1 MIAIVQG
8 MAFGTGSAIGRRA
21 VDAVMGGGGG
31 ESSAPAPAPVARH
44 EAPASLDNGAC
55 AVDQRAFIQ
64 CMQES
69 KGNASACDI
78 YFTALQNC
86 QTGRM

>member
-1 MIAIVQG
+1 

-21 VDAVMGGGGG
+21 VDAVMGGGGAAADAT
-31 ESSAPAPAPVARH
+31 SVPAPRH
-44 EAPASLDNGAC
+44 EAPMASLPDNGAC
-55 AVDQRAFIQ
+55 AVDQRAFLQ

-78 YFTALQNC
+78 YFTALQKC